1 MRLFRAFFP
10 LILTVLI
17 VVALDRPWLGG
28 KLPALGRLLDPVNGW
43 AANAEPVDKDYS
55 GEFKIAGLQKPV
67 AIAMEDRLVP
77 HICAE
82 NDHDL
87 YFAQGY
93 VHAYFRLWQMDLQT
107 RAAAGRVGKV
117 IVKKGVAKFDDM
129 QRRKGMV
136 YGAENSLKVMEA
148 DPRTKQMLDAYRDG
162 INAYITSLNYAQLPL
177 EYKLMGFKP
186 EPWTNIKS
194 ALLLKYMADD
204 LTGYTEDFPL
214 TYLRDVLS
222 REDLDLLYPEKVPGS
237 KPVIPEG
244 TKFEAPSLKEP
255 AAPGDSVF
263 VHFSNRAG
271 NSQSAIGNVLQGTFA
286 NCQSPTADY
295 EKDGIGSNNWA
306 ISGKHTASGAAI
318 LCNDPH
324 LGLNLP
330 SLWFEVQLTA
340 PGINAYGVSLPGA
353 PGIVIGF
360 NDSISWGFTNNYR
373 DVKDFYQITPVDADH
388 YLFNGKSTAYIKRP
402 ESITVKDSTSFV
414 DTVLYTIHGPVMYD
428 ANHIDPAKTGRQYAL
443 RWMAHE
449 ATNELLALY
458 NMNRAKTYDEWVKAI
473 MHFEC
478 PAQNMVYADREG
490 NIAMWGQGQ
499 FINKWKGQGKYVMEG
514 KDSLTLWG
522 EKIPMM
528 ENPHALNPEQGYL
541 VSANQTVTDSTYPYW
556 YNGHFLE
563 FRAWEINKILGYN
576 TSDFI
581 GKLNAR
587 DSGMGETRFIAR
599 FNVNRLGYL
608 QNNCTSYLANKTIGL
623 LAYQL
628 PTSPY
633 ADIIMDKGKG
643 SGWHSTIGAYQLFDT
658 SVAGTLFQTW
668 WYFLIKDIWQDD
680 FPDVPSD
687 LLPCDEVTM
696 QLLLSDST
704 SKYYD
709 DKTTTQIETLKD
721 IVAKSFKETTDSLDV
736 LKKKLGSLEWY
747 KVKNT
752 TLAHL
757 TKLPAFS
764 YDHLKIGG
772 WGNTINAVKNNHGP
786 SWRMIVEMGKDSIR
800 ALGVYPG
807 GQSGNPGSKYY
818 GTFINNWVEG
828 KYYSLLFESKEKLEK
843 DDRIKYRW
851 TIEP

>member
-10 LILTVLI
+10 LILAVLV

-28 KLPALGRLLDPVNGW
+28 KLPALGKLLDPVNGW
-43 AANAEPVDKDYS
+43 AANAEPVAKDYS
-55 GEFKIAGLQKPV
+55 GSFHIAGLQKPV
-67 AIAMEDRLVP
+67 SIAMEDRLVP

-87 YFAQGY
+87 YFAQGF
-93 VHAYFRLWQMDLQT
+93 VHASFRLWQMDLQT
-107 RAAAGRVGKV
+107 RAAAGRVGEV
-117 IVKKGVAKFDDM
+117 IVKPGVAKFDDM

-148 DPRTKQMLDAYRDG
+148 DPHTKVMLDAYRDG
-162 INAYITSLNYAQLPL
+162 INAYITSLNYSQLPL

-214 TYLRDVLS
+214 TYLKDVLS
-222 REDLDLLYPEKVPGS
+222 KEDLDLLYPEKVPGS

-244 TKFEAPSLKEP
+244 TKWESPSLKTP
-255 AAPGDSVF
+255 VTPDDSVF
-263 VHFSNRAG
+263 VHFDSPKKSGSLSAQ
-271 NSQSAIGNVLQGTFA
+271 SQISDLKSQI
-286 NCQSPTADY
+286 Y
-295 EKDGIGSNNWA
+295 EGDGIGSNNWA
-306 ISGKHTASGAAI
+306 ISGKHTVSGAPI

-330 SLWFEVQLTA
+330 SLWFEIQLTA
-340 PGINAYGVSLPGA
+340 PGINAYGVSLPGS

-402 ESITVKDSTSFV
+402 ESVTVKDSTSFV

-428 ANHIDPAKTGRQYAL
+428 ANHIDPAKTGKQYAL
-443 RWMAHE
+443 RWMAHD

-458 NMNRAKTYDEWVKAI
+458 NMNRAKTYDEWTKAI

-563 FRAWEINKILGYN
+563 FRAWEINQEMLDHLFMSNNKDDFQHYTTPYIHGIEFPFRCFTGSSYVLNSFEANMAIQNSVFSVLNYNYLRAIRRYLPESGKYNLGGYREMLYSN
-576 TSDFI
+576 
-581 GKLNAR
+581 
-587 DSGMGETRFIAR
+587 DSNG
-599 FNVNRLGYL
+599 
-608 QNNCTSYLANKTIGL
+608 TIV
-623 LAYQL
+623 Q
-628 PTSPY
+628 
-633 ADIIMDKGKG
+633 
-643 SGWHSTIGAYQLFDT
+643 
-658 SVAGTLFQTW
+658 TL
-668 WYFLIKDIWQDD
+668 WYFIYKDIWQDD
-680 FPDVPSD
+680 FPNVSAN
-687 LLPCDEVTM
+687 LLPNDEMTL
-696 QLLLSDST
+696 QLLLQDST

-709 DKTTTQIETLKD
+709 DKTTKQVETLKD
-721 IVAKSFKETTDSLDV
+721 MVVKSFKETTDSLDK

-757 TKLPAFS
+757 TKLSAFS

-818 GTFINNWVEG
+818 GNFIDNWVEG
-828 KYYSLLFESKEKLEK
+828 KYYSLLFESKEMLEK
-843 DDRIKYRW
+843 DGRIKYRW